1 MGTHINQI
9 VYINNK
15 QKWLF
20 LLHINDLP
28 REILSSVRLF
38 ADDCLLYRAISSREG
53 AEILQRDL
61 NSLYAWG
68 QRWGMFFNVK
78 KCNVMRITRSRSPIT
93 KFYTLGGQFLEQV
106 NQAKYL
112 GVMLSDEL
120 NWSPHINSVT
130 TSANSTLGFIRRNLK
145 QCPKDLKEL
154 AYLSLV
160 RSKLEYAASVWDPHH
175 TSDTNKLEQVQ
186 RRAARF
192 VCNNYSPY
200 SSDTQMLS
208 DLGWQQLKD
217 RRKHIRL
224 ALFYKI
230 VHHLIAVPHEDIL
243 RKADSRTRSSHNY
256 KYRTLRSHKDPYKF
270 SFFPRTILDWNP
282 LSADIVHSDTIHIFK
297 NRLYPAP
304 SQRPP
309 AASSELAAS
318 IQLASACI

>member
-1 MGTHINQI
+1 
-9 VYINNK
+9 
-15 QKWLF
+15 
-20 LLHINDLP
+20 
-28 REILSSVRLF
+28 
-38 ADDCLLYRAISSREG
+38 
-53 AEILQRDL
+53 
-61 NSLYAWG
+61 
-68 QRWGMFFNVK
+68 
-78 KCNVMRITRSRSPIT
+78 MRITRSRSPIT
-93 KFYTLGGQFLEQV
+93 KFYTLGGQILEQV
-106 NQAKYL
+106 NQANYL

-120 NWSPHINSVT
+120 SWSPHINSVT

-200 SSDTQMLS
+200 SSVTQMLS

-243 RKADSRTRSSHNY
+243 RNPDSTTRSSHNY
-256 KYRTLRSHKDPYKF
+256 KYRTLRSHKAPYKF

-297 NRLYPAP
+297 NRLHPAS

-318 IQLASACI
+318 IQLTSACI